1 MAPCLGATIPEISI
15 QCPTKVLKKDQGCL
29 TSNMTSVRAL
39 LTGAITTATSD
50 ILNYFQRLFLPM
62 LGCLFT

>member
-39 LTGAITTATSD
+39 LTGAITTATTD
-50 ILNYFQRLFLPM
+50 
-62 LGCLFT
+62 T